1 MASVGFKQ
9 PEELDI
15 FASNKAAEWERFK
28 KRFDVYATATGLVN
42 KNDAMQAA
50 TFLHLVGSAAHEVSV
65 TFMFD
70 AEEDRKKLEKLK
82 EKFEAYCVPK
92 KNITMERHALLTRR
106 QRAGEP
112 FDDFITDLRSK
123 ARHCD
128 LPASTDSL
136 IRDCVVLGIND
147 NQLRERMLREDIDDL
162 EKIIKTCKAA
172 ELARTQISS
181 LQNPRQEQPMPPA
194 AALINRIATDK
205 SNRRQPTACGF
216 CGGWHSPRQCP
227 AYGKT
232 CSNCGRSHHFA
243 SMCRSRRSTRT
254 SRTKTDDAKEDVH

>member
-1 MASVGFKQ
+1 MVSEAWLPSDLSSPK
-9 PEELDI
+9 DI

-28 KRFDVYATATGLVN
+28 KRFDVHATATGLVD
-42 KNDAMQAA
+42 KDDAVQAA
-50 TFLHLVGSAAHEVSV
+50 TFLHLVGSAAHEVSY
-65 TFMFD
+65 TFTFD

-112 FDDFITDLRSK
+112 LNFDEFITDLRSK

-172 ELARTQISS
+172 ELQR
-181 LQNPRQEQPMPPA
+181 
-194 AALINRIATDK
+194 
-205 SNRRQPTACGF
+205 
-216 CGGWHSPRQCP
+216 
-227 AYGKT
+227 
-232 CSNCGRSHHFA
+232 
-243 SMCRSRRSTRT
+243 
-254 SRTKTDDAKEDVH
+254 

>member
-1 MASVGFKQ
+1 MSNYHKSLGFFTLLHSSNKVHCFLHGVRSMASVGFKP

-28 KRFDVYATATGLVN
+28 KRFDVYATATGLVD
-42 KNDAMQAA
+42 KDDAVQAA
-50 TFLHLVGSAAHEVSV
+50 TFLHLVESAAHEISY
-65 TFMFD
+65 TFTFD
-70 AEEDRKKLEKLK
+70 AEEDRKKLAKLK

-172 ELARTQISS
+172 ELARTQMSS
-181 LQNPRQEQPMPPA
+181 LQNPRQKQPMPPA
-194 AALINRIATDK
+194 AALIDRIATDK

-232 CSNCGRSHHFA
+232 CSN
-243 SMCRSRRSTRT
+243 MQ
-254 SRTKTDDAKEDVH
+254 